1 MKIFDTVLKTLNS
14 NSIVDN
20 LVVEKLQLI
29 NISFEIN
36 NLTINQL
43 ITIYGF
49 HGEILEKIPVTQ
61 AVKINIRYGSI
72 SKIVFS
78 DSNHYAIY
86 LSEQIIKC
94 DNEREYAELFLEQ
107 KFDLS
112 YLRDINAPRYNQF
125 PQSLNDDGSLSI
137 GGSVTF
143 TNDTIGVSG
152 TVEISSGSVTF
163 TNTSIDISGIVA
175 VQGTVE
181 VSSGTVTFTNDSIGV
196 SGTVEISSGSVTFT
210 NTSIDISGIVAVQ
223 GTVEVSS
230 GTVTFTNDSIG
241 VSGTV
246 EISSGSVA
254 LTNDTI
260 NINLTGQSIAMATFL
275 NMDQESF
282 SANSRGW
289 STQPTYIE
297 FTFTIDAN
305 TYVKFKNIYFQ
316 ANNSEGIILTDDT
329 TSSNNAFVC
338 GNTALNIFNG
348 LIANPVYESNNHI
361 SLGKFGQV
369 TFLNLATGSNPDSQA
384 IITFGALNYDRTLLT
399 GSNSATVRLKLSVN
413 NRCYMALQIDYEFLG
428 TVKASMTTNGSPSST
443 PSSSGGGGG
452 GGCFTKD
459 LLIISRTGIKQFWQI
474 KEGDEILTPSGFR
487 KIDKIYDMGIQEIYM
502 YEGLKVSPSQ
512 PFLVD
517 GKKVLAKDC
526 GIRMGYSER
535 TYDLHVDGLW
545 FYAIN
550 KNGKMIE
557 LMDLYLKIP

>member
-61 AVKINIRYGSI
+61 SVKINIRYASI

-78 DSNHYAIY
+78 DDNDYAIY

-94 DNEREYAELFLEQ
+94 DNEREYAELFLQQ

-125 PQSLNDDGSLSI
+125 PQSLNDDGSLLV
-137 GGSVTF
+137 GGTVTF
-143 TNDTIGVSG
+143 TNDIIGVSG
-152 TVEISSGSVTF
+152 TVEISSGSVTL
-163 TNTSIDISGIVA
+163 
-175 VQGTVE
+175 
-181 VSSGTVTFTNDSIGV
+181 TNDI
-196 SGTVEISSGSVTFT
+196 
-210 NTSIDISGIVAVQ
+210 
-223 GTVEVSS
+223 
-230 GTVTFTNDSIG
+230 IG

-260 NINLTGQSIAMATFL
+260 NINVSKQSIPLASYL
-275 NMDQESF
+275 NVDQESF
-282 SANSRGW
+282 SVNSGGW
-289 STQPTYIE
+289 STEPSYIE
-297 FTFTIDAN
+297 FTFTIGAN
-305 TYVKFKNIYFQ
+305 TYVKFKNIFFQ
-316 ANNSEGIILTDDT
+316 ANDSVGINLRDDT
-329 TSSNNAFVC
+329 TSSNNSGVS
-338 GNTALNIFNG
+338 GNTALNIVNG
-348 LIANPVYESNNHI
+348 LVSNPAYEAKNYI

-369 TFLNLATGSNPDSQA
+369 TFLNLATGSNPNSQA

-399 GSNSATVRLKLSVN
+399 GSNSKTVTLKLSVN
-413 NRCYMALQIDYEFLG
+413 NRCYMEFQIDYEFLG
-428 TVKASMTTNGSPSST
+428 SVTASMTTDGTDTST
-443 PSSSGGGGG
+443 PTPTGGGGG
-452 GGCFTKD
+452 AGAGACFTKD
-459 LLIISRTGIKQFWQI
+459 LLIITRSGIKQFWQI
-474 KEGDEILTPSGFR
+474 KEGEEILTPSGFR

-502 YEGLKVSPSQ
+502 YEGLKVSPTQ
-512 PFLVD
+512 PFLIN

-526 GIRMGYSER
+526 GIRMGYSDR

-557 LMDLYLKIP
+557 LMDFFMKIS